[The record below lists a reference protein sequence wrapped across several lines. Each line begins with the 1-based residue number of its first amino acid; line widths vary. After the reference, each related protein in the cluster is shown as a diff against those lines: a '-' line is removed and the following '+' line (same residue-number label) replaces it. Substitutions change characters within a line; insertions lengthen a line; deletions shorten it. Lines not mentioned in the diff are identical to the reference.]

1 MRQRDCCHPDIAD
14 QSFGADMGVVRGVPA
29 GRELMHGPGTQS
41 HKVVN
46 DLKNGGLAAGTN
58 LYFNKSRLWALGCS
72 RLPLDYG
79 CRRMKLRCCSL
90 AESIQIKCMEHEFV
104 DAYFERCSI

>member
-1 MRQRDCCHPDIAD
+1 MRQRDCCHLDIAD

-41 HKVVN
+41 RKVVN

-58 LYFNKSRLWALGCS
+58 LYFQQESTLGLGWS

-79 CRRMKLRCCSL
+79 CRRMK
-90 AESIQIKCMEHEFV
+90 
-104 DAYFERCSI
+104 